1 MDSTS
6 SAMESFLKAALDA
19 NTPLSMQW
27 DITWR
32 CDHSC
37 VHCYLTDRRKQELTL
52 TEQIGVLDQLV
63 EAGTLSLLVSGGDP
77 FLRPDALDFLR
88 AVRARH
94 FQLTINSH
102 GNFIDDAVADVLAEI
117 GVHKVNI
124 SVYSTEAAE
133 HEAVTRVPGSH
144 AKSIA
149 GARRLIERGVRC
161 ELRTPVMVQNRTGYL
176 GVRAL
181 AESIGASWRSDAN
194 IVPDDESDF
203 GLCGIGL
210 HPTERVMALMHSM
223 ADRRDEVVLP
233 SELPDVPSS
242 ARTCSAGS
250 VRGFISPDG
259 TVYPCINWRE
269 PIGNL
274 REASFHDLWHH
285 HPTAHRQRAVR
296 RASYLQDCEGC
307 TFHGKCDYCP
317 GISYAETGD
326 AERRSPYVCERTHL
340 TMAALEQIHRLNQ
353 TGAPIPAPGSPEA
366 DALLDGMPTYAE
378 RQWAARQAGLS
389 KQADRL
395 APGLVTIHDPRATL
409 ADKGA

>member
-1 MDSTS
+1 MDQASLQF
-6 SAMESFLKAALDA
+6 SAFLREAFEA
-19 NTPLSMQW
+19 NTPMNMHW

-37 VHCYLTDRRKQELTL
+37 VHCYLTDRRKEELTL
-52 TEQIGVLDQLV
+52 DEQIGILDQLA
-63 EAGTLSLLVSGGDP
+63 EAGTLSLLISGGDP

-88 AVRARH
+88 AARKRH
-94 FQLTINSH
+94 FQVTINTH

-124 SVYSTEAAE
+124 SVYSTDPAE

-144 AKSIA
+144 AKAVAA
-149 GARRLIERGVRC
+149 GRRLVARGVRC
-161 ELRTPVMVQNRTGYL
+161 EFRSPVVVQNREGYL

-203 GLCGIGL
+203 GLCGIGV
-210 HPTERVMALMHSM
+210 HSTERIVAMMNAMAP
-223 ADRRDEVVLP
+223 RRDEVVP
-233 SELPDVPSS
+233 PAEMPDVPSDR
-242 ARTCSAGS
+242 RTCSAGS
-250 VRGFISPDG
+250 ASGFISPDG
-259 TVYPCINWRE
+259 TVYPCITWRE

-274 REASFHDLWHH
+274 REASFDDLWHH
-285 HPTAHRQRAVR
+285 HPTIERQRTVR
-296 RASYLQDCEGC
+296 RASYLQDCAGC

-317 GISYAETGD
+317 GISHAETGD
-326 AERRSPYVCERTHL
+326 PERRSAYVCERTHL
-340 TMAALEQIHRLNQ
+340 TMASIEHVHRLNQ

-378 RQWAARQAGLS
+378 RQWAARQAGLTR
-389 KQADRL
+389 QADRL
-395 APGLVTIHDPRATL
+395 APGLVTIHDPLESAV
-409 ADKGA
+409 DKGA